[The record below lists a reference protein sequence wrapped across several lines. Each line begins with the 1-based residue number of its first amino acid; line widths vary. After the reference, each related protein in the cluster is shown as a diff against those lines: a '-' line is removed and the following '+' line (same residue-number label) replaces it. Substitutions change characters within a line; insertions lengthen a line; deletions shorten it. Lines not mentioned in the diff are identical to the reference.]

1 MRQTF
6 CGFRRTAINVVDSLA
21 QEALV
26 DTFATPVPGCRVEL
40 HPDRERVLVLVDG
53 ELDLAAVA
61 AVGHELETLREA
73 GWSQLELDLSAVGFM
88 DLAGVRLLLG
98 AFERADAAGGLFL
111 IAAASPQVRRILELT
126 GNAHVLAGC
135 AAAVGVTMKYGRR
148 MWPGSAPSKMQAR
161 TTTNCGTCA
170 DDHPWEAR

>member
-1 MRQTF
+1 MRQAF

-26 DTFATPVPGCRVEL
+26 DTNAAPVPGCRIEL

-53 ELDLAAVA
+53 ELDLAAAA

-73 GWSQLELDLSAVGFM
+73 GWSQLVLDLSEVGFM

-98 AFERADAAGGLFL
+98 AFERADAAGDLFL

-135 AAAVGVTMKYGRR
+135 VAVGVDDEVRPPDM
-148 MWPGSAPSKMQAR
+148 A
-161 TTTNCGTCA
+161 GTRAIEDAGA
-170 DDHPWEAR
+170 DDDQLWDTRR

>member
-73 GWSQLELDLSAVGFM
+73 GWSQLVLDLSAVGFM

-111 IAAASPQVRRILELT
+111 VAAASPQVRRILELT

-135 AAAVGVTMKYGRR
+135 AAAVGVDDEVRPPDMAGKRAVEEAG
-148 MWPGSAPSKMQAR
+148 
-161 TTTNCGTCA
+161 A
-170 DDHPWEAR
+170 DDDQLWDTRR